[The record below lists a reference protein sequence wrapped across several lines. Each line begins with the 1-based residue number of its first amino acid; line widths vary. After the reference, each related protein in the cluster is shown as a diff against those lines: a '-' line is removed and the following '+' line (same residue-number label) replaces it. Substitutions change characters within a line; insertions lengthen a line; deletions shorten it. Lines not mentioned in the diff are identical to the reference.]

1 MPFALYLLALA
12 VFAQGTSEFMLSG
25 LVPDIAHDLRVSV
38 PAAGALTSAY
48 AAGMVVGAPLM
59 AVMALRWSRR
69 RALLTFLSAFLLVHV
84 VGAVTTSFGVL
95 LATRAVGA
103 LAGAGFLAVAVA
115 TAAGMVA
122 PDAKGRATSVLLGG
136 VTVACVAGVPAGA
149 LLGQVWGWR
158 SAFWAVALIC
168 VPALV
173 AIVRSIPPDR
183 SLPPSRSVP
192 PGHIGPTGG
201 ADGASGPDASGPGA
215 SGPGASGPGVSGPGA
230 AGSGA
235 SGGGASGGGVRGEAR
250 ALRDRRLLAVLLL
263 GALVNGAT
271 FCAFT
276 YLAPLV
282 TAVTGLGAHAVPV
295 VLALFGAGSFAGVTV
310 AGRLSDRWPGRVLAI
325 GGVAL
330 LLGWV
335 TLAFAA
341 GNPVVTCV
349 LAFVQGALSFGV
361 GSALIAQALYAAAGA
376 PTLAGAFATAA
387 LNVGAT
393 VGPWAGGAAIGAG
406 LGFRGPLWVSAALVA
421 VALVLALIS
430 RPSSRAAAS
439 GALPPRR
446 TGEDPARRPHV

>member
-25 LVPDIAHDLRVSV
+25 LVPDIAHDMRVSV

-69 RALLTFLSAFLLVHV
+69 RALLTFLVAFLLVHV
-84 VGAVTTSFGVL
+84 VGAVTTSFAVL
-95 LATRAVGA
+95 LATRAAGA
-103 LAGAGFLAVAVA
+103 LAGSGFLAVAVA
-115 TAAGMVA
+115 TAAAMVP

-158 SAFWAVALIC
+158 SAFWAVALVC
-168 VPALV
+168 VPAVV
-173 AIVRSIPPDR
+173 AVV
-183 SLPPSRSVP
+183 RSVP
-192 PGHIGPTGG
+192 AGPAGGVPG
-201 ADGASGPDASGPGA
+201 
-215 SGPGASGPGVSGPGA
+215 GVT
-230 AGSGA
+230 GSGA
-235 SGGGASGGGVRGEAR
+235 RGEAR

-282 TAVTGLGAHAVPV
+282 TAVTGLGAAAVPAA
-295 VLALFGAGSFAGVTV
+295 LALFGAGSFVGVTV
-310 AGRLSDRWPGRVLAI
+310 AGRLSDRRPGQVVAV
-325 GGVAL
+325 GGAAL

-335 TLAFAA
+335 TLAVAA
-341 GNPVVTCV
+341 GNPVAALV
-349 LAFVQGALSFGV
+349 LAFVQGALSFAV
-361 GSALIAQALYAAAGA
+361 GSTLIARALYAAAGA

-393 VGPWAGGAAIGAG
+393 VGPWAGGLAIGAG
-406 LGFRGPLWVSAALVA
+406 HGFRGPLWVSASLVA
-421 VALVLALIS
+421 VALLLALVS

-446 TGEDPARRPHV
+446 TGADRAPRPHA

>member
-69 RALLTFLSAFLLVHV
+69 RALLTFLVAFLLVHV

-95 LATRAVGA
+95 LATRAAGA

-168 VPALV
+168 VPAVV
-173 AIVRSIPPDR
+173 AVV
-183 SLPPSRSVP
+183 RSVP
-192 PGHIGPTGG
+192 TGPAGG
-201 ADGASGPDASGPGA
+201 THTDSGPGA
-215 SGPGASGPGVSGPGA
+215 GGPGA
-230 AGSGA
+230 AGP
-235 SGGGASGGGVRGEAR
+235 GVRGEAR
-250 ALRDRRLLAVLLL
+250 ALRDRRLLTVLLL

-282 TAVTGLGAHAVPV
+282 TSVTGLGAHLVPV

-341 GNPVVTCV
+341 GNPVVACV
-349 LAFVQGALSFGV
+349 LAFVQGALSFAV
-361 GSALIAQALYAAAGA
+361 GSTLIAQALYAAAGA

-406 LGFRGPLWVSAALVA
+406 LGFRGPLWVSASLVA
-421 VALVLALIS
+421 VALVLALVLALVS

-439 GALPPRR
+439 GGLPPRR
-446 TGEDPARRPHV
+446 TAAGPARRPHV